1 MNILY
6 VKVLILIRTFFAV
19 LYKQLYEEED
29 FTTIQDRSTE
39 TFSIPNKRDSRVYS
53 VGFILD
59 QLYKPFLAA
68 RYIVQIRFQI
78 IECV

>member
-1 MNILY
+1 MYLED
-6 VKVLILIRTFFAV
+6 IRA
-19 LYKQLYEEED
+19 
-29 FTTIQDRSTE
+29 
-39 TFSIPNKRDSRVYS
+39 YS